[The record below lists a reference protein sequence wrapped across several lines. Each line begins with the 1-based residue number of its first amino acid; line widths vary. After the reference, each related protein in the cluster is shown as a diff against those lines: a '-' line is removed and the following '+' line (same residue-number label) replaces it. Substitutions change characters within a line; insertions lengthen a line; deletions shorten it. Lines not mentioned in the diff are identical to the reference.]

1 MAEKIEFDLAVKNN
15 QLNKALDDGAKK
27 AVSLEG
33 VLETALGVL
42 GGGLAIKA
50 FDSLVGGFNSLI
62 NVGKEAINAA
72 AAQEVATNNLNNA
85 LARQGNFT
93 RQASQELLDFASNMQ
108 KLTVFED
115 DAVISSTALLQSLSN
130 LSVDG
135 LKAGVTAAADF
146 ATVLGIDLET
156 ATRLV
161 AKAAEGNISVFK
173 RYGVQIQEGK
183 NDAETFANTIQA
195 LNSQFGGAS
204 AAQLNTYNGSLRAL
218 KNAYGDLLE
227 PIGDIVVKN
236 PLIVAGFNEIKNII
250 NGTNEEV
257 SAGVPAFQEFLNNG
271 IFAVSAGS
279 QVLLDIFDFL
289 TVGVKQFINV
299 IQIAGGFIASG
310 LVNPIKDLI
319 DGVLFL
325 GSNIPGL
332 SDKFEGLVNPL
343 DKASVAIADFTNSG
357 IKGLNDATGGN
368 VFRDLSEGIDNF
380 TTKIVEN
387 ASAVKIAQ
395 ADVKNSNAQRLLDED
410 ENSAEI
416 LKRKQQ
422 LGAEILT
429 LQAQIAGEE
438 SAQSAQLAALDIEN
452 ESAANVAKIEAIY
465 AQKIL
470 EAQAVYEGELLKN
483 KSIVSASE
491 QALANE
497 KAFQNLS
504 LVALKASTQKE
515 IEAKRAVI
523 AEEKKIAADRIAN
536 QSSTFAAIAT
546 LASANNKGL
555 AAIGKAAA
563 ITQIAIDTPVAIG
576 RALAAF
582 PPPFNFAAAGLVGAA
597 MAAQA
602 SRIAGVQFEQGGPV
616 GGTNGASVGAD
627 NRVATIRDG
636 EFVLSGQ
643 DQKVLYDA
651 IKSGNLGGGNI
662 QVIIDGREVAVAV
675 RNQIQSGFRL
685 A

>member
-1 MAEKIEFDLAVKNN
+1 MAEKLNFDIAVQNN
-15 QLNKALDDGAKK
+15 QLDKALESGIQK
-27 AVSLEG
+27 AGKLEG
-33 VLETALGVL
+33 SLETALAVFAGNL
-42 GGGLAIKA
+42 ITKG
-50 FDSLVGGFNSLI
+50 FDAVVNGFQSLI
-62 NVGKEAINAA
+62 DFSNEAIDAA

-204 AAQLNTYNGSLRAL
+204 AAQLNTYNGSLKAL

-343 DKASVAIADFTNSG
+343 DKASVAIADFTNNG
-357 IKGLNDATGGN
+357 IKGLSDATGGN

-387 ASAVKIAQ
+387 AAAVKTAQ
-395 ADVKNSNAQRLLDED
+395 GDVKNSNAQRLLDED

-452 ESAANVAKIEAIY
+452 ESAANIAKIEAIY

-483 KSIVSASE
+483 KSIASASE

-536 QSSTFAAIAT
+536 QSSTFATIAT

-602 SRIAGVQFEQGGPV
+602 SRIAGVQFEQGGIV
-616 GGTNGASVGAD
+616 GQSNGASAGAD

-636 EFVLSGQ
+636 EIILNSSQ
-643 DQKVLYDA
+643 QKTLFDA
-651 IKSGNLGGGNI
+651 INSGNLGGGNI

>member
-1 MAEKIEFDLAVKNN
+1 MAEKLNFDINVQNN
-15 QLNKALDDGAKK
+15 QLDKALESGIQK
-27 AVSLEG
+27 AGKLEG
-33 VLETALGVL
+33 SLETALAVF
-42 GGGLAIKA
+42 GGNLITKG
-50 FDSLVGGFNSLI
+50 FDAVIGGFQSLI
-62 NVGKEAINAA
+62 NFSNEAIDAA

-93 RQASQELLDFASNMQ
+93 KQASQDLLEFASNMQ

-183 NDAETFANTIQA
+183 TDSETFANTLEA

-204 AAQLNTYNGSLRAL
+204 AAQLNTYNGSLKAL

-236 PLIVAGFNEIKNII
+236 PLIVAGFNEIKSII
-250 NGTNEEV
+250 NGTNEEI
-257 SAGVPAFQEFLNNG
+257 SAGVPAFQEFLNDG
-271 IFAVSAGS
+271 IFALSAGS

-299 IQIAGGFIASG
+299 LQIAGGFIASG
-310 LVNPIKDLI
+310 LVDPIRDLI

-343 DKASVAIADFTNSG
+343 EKASIAIDDFTNRG
-357 IKGLNDATGGN
+357 VKGLSDATGDN
-368 VFRDLSEGIDNF
+368 IFRDLSTGIDTF
-380 TTKIVEN
+380 TSKIVEN

-395 ADVKNSNAQRLLDED
+395 NDVKNSNAQRLLDED

-438 SAQSAQLAALDIEN
+438 SAQAAQLAALGIEN
-452 ESAANVAKIEAIY
+452 EAAANIAKTEAIY

-483 KSIVSASE
+483 QSIASAQE

-497 KAFQNLS
+497 KAFQTLS
-504 LVALKASTQKE
+504 LVALKASSQKE
-515 IEAKRAVI
+515 VEVKRAMI
-523 AEEKKIAADRIAN
+523 AEEKRIAAERIAN
-536 QSSTFAAIAT
+536 QASTFATIAT

-563 ITQIAIDTPVAIG
+563 ITQIAIDTPVAIS

-602 SRIAGVQFEQGGPV
+602 ARVAGVQFENGGIV
-616 GGTNGASVGAD
+616 GQSNGASAGAD

-636 EFVLSGQ
+636 ELILNSSQ
-643 DQKVLYDA
+643 QKTLFDA
-651 IKSGNLGGGNI
+651 INSGNLGGGQI
-662 QVIIDGREVAVAV
+662 IVQIDGREIAHAV
-675 RNQIQSGFRL
+675 RSQIQGGFRL